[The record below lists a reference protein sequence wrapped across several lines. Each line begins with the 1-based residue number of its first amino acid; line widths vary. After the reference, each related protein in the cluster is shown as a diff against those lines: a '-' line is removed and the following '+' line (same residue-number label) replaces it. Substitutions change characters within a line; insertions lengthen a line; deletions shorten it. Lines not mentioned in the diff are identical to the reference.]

1 MVQTP
6 KHDDCSS
13 RNFGLSSR
21 TLGAFTAL
29 QGPAASPCPAL
40 APGDV
45 SHPVH
50 SAFPGKEL
58 CVPTLLGNFT
68 ASPRAA
74 GTGYGFVSIQHSQ
87 AWPCSLAEVCPLR
100 KGHSDLQEVT
110 NLARIRWGPCTRA
123 QTLPHLPWVTQSGS
137 RAGLGKPPERGG
149 AGGSSC
155 CSRRICSA

>member
-6 KHDDCSS
+6 EDDGCSS
-13 RNFGLSSR
+13 RHFAISRR
-21 TLGAFTAL
+21 TLGAL

-45 SHPVH
+45 SHPVL
-50 SAFPGKEL
+50 PGKEL
-58 CVPTLLGNFT
+58 CVPTLLENFT

-87 AWPCSLAEVCPLR
+87 AWHCSLAEVCPVH

-123 QTLPHLPWVTQSGS
+123 QALPHLPWVTQSGS
-137 RAGLGKPPERGG
+137 ESWRGETPG
-149 AGGSSC
+149 A
-155 CSRRICSA
+155 RRGRGQLLVLSKDLLCMSLA